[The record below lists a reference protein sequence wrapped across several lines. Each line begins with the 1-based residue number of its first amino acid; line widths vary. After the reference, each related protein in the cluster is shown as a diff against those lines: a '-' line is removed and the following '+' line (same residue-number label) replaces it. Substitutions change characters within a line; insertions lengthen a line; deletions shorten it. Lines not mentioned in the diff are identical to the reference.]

1 MNSARET
8 QFGCY
13 ICFIKKLAGPMNSA
27 RDPGKKRKYGW
38 CLLSKLTLQ
47 ENFVEWYIF
56 YDFG

>member
-13 ICFIKKLAGPMNSA
+13 ICFIKKLAGPVNSA

-47 ENFVEWYIF
+47 ENFVE
-56 YDFG
+56 